1 MKRIIF
7 PLFVCLMVNGCVNS
21 LSGDTYSRDDA
32 RKQMQVRY
40 ARVESSRPV
49 VIEGERNAA
58 GSLGGAVIG
67 GMAGNTMGG
76 GAGRGLATAVG
87 AIGGAVAGSAVQE
100 RATRAQAVELILRM
114 DDGTSMSVVQEVENI
129 NQFYAG
135 QRVRM
140 TIGNGN
146 TRVAPL

>member
-1 MKRIIF
+1 M
-7 PLFVCLMVNGCVNS
+7 
-21 LSGDTYSRDDA
+21 
-32 RKQMQVRY
+32 
-40 ARVESSRPV
+40 
-49 VIEGERNAA
+49 
-58 GSLGGAVIG
+58 IG

-114 DDGTSMSVVQEVENI
+114 EDGTSMSVVQEVENI

-135 QRVRM
+135 QRVRL

>member
-1 MKRIIF
+1 
-7 PLFVCLMVNGCVNS
+7 
-21 LSGDTYSRDDA
+21 
-32 RKQMQVRY
+32 
-40 ARVESSRPV
+40 
-49 VIEGERNAA
+49 
-58 GSLGGAVIG
+58 
-67 GMAGNTMGG
+67 
-76 GAGRGLATAVG
+76 
-87 AIGGAVAGSAVQE
+87 
-100 RATRAQAVELILRM
+100 M